1 MESLFLLSGAF
12 MGWSVGTN
20 DASNVFGTAVGTRVI
35 KYRTAIWLTA
45 IFATFGAVISGQY
58 VLDELGEFAQN
69 NAVSTAVSAFIVM
82 LVAACIV
89 TFMSYIKAP
98 VSTSQCI
105 VGAMVGWGLSQGMA
119 DWTRVTR
126 FASAW
131 IISPIATMF
140 VCLAMCWVAQRY
152 IENRVKGLA
161 AYDSF
166 IKWGYIVAGVFGAYS
181 MGANN
186 AANSMGV
193 YLLVPGIFDLPTRFL
208 NFIWPFGEVTIYAA
222 AALIGGLAIGLGA
235 LTFSKRV
242 MLAVGE
248 GIVKLS
254 PLQGFLVVLASSL
267 TMFVFSMEITGAISI
282 STSQAVVGAVMGA
295 GFSKGHRGL
304 DFKVLGRIFI
314 AWFGTPTLA
323 GLVAYAIGIAF
334 FR

>member
-1 MESLFLLSGAF
+1 VELASLFLLSGAF

-20 DASNVFGTAVGTRVI
+20 DASNVFGTAVGTRVVRF
-35 KYRTAIWLTA
+35 RTAIWLTA
-45 IFATFGAVISGQY
+45 VFAIFGAAISGQNVIGTVGVY
-58 VLDELGEFAQN
+58 AAA
-69 NAVSTAVSAFIVM
+69 NAVNSGVAAFIVM
-82 LVAACIV
+82 LVAATIV
-89 TFMSYIKAP
+89 TFMSVMKAP

-105 VGAMVGWGLSQGMA
+105 VGAIVGWGLSQGSA
-119 DWTRVTR
+119 DWSRTIG
-126 FASAW
+126 FFSAW
-131 IISPIATMF
+131 VISPIATMF
-140 VCLAMCWVAQRY
+140 VSLGLCVIAQRY
-152 IENRVKGLA
+152 IEARVKGLA

-166 IKWGYIVAGVFGAYS
+166 IKWGYIIAGCFGAYS

-186 AANSMGV
+186 AANATGI
-193 YLLVPGIFDLPTRFL
+193 YLHVGIFNGPVAALNSILPF
-208 NFIWPFGEVTIYAA
+208 NVTIPFI
-222 AALIGGLAIGLGA
+222 AALIGGITIALGT

-267 TMFVFSMEITGAISI
+267 TMFVFSLDFIGISI

-314 AWFGTPTLA
+314 AWFGTPTIA
-323 GLVAYAIGIAF
+323 GLVSFAIGSIF

>member
-1 MESLFLLSGAF
+1 

-20 DASNVFGTAVGTRVI
+20 DAANAFGTAVGTRVL

-45 IFATFGAVISGQY
+45 VFAVLGAAING
-58 VLDELGEFAQN
+58 D
-69 NAVSTAVSAFIVM
+69 AVFERIGDLARGHAINTALAAFIVM
-82 LVAACIV
+82 LVAASVV

-105 VGAMVGWGLSQGMA
+105 VGAMIGWGLSQGMA
-119 DWTRVTR
+119 NWTAVGG
-126 FASAW
+126 FFSAW
-131 IISPIATMF
+131 IISPILTMF
-140 VCLAMCWVAQRY
+140 ICLALCWVAQRY
-152 IENRVKGLA
+152 IETRVKGLA

-166 IKWGYIVAGVFGAYS
+166 IKWGYIIAGIFGAYS

-186 AANSMGV
+186 AANATGV
-193 YLLVPGIFDLPTRFL
+193 YLHVAGIFDIPTRLL
-208 NFIWPFGEVTIYAA
+208 NFLWPFGEISHYFT
-222 AALIGGLAIGLGA
+222 AALIGGLAIALGT

-254 PLQGFLVVLASSL
+254 PLQGFLVVFASSL
-267 TMFVFSMEITGAISI
+267 TVYGFSLIGYSI

-295 GFSKGHRGL
+295 GFSKGHRDL
-304 DFKVLGRIFI
+304 DFKVLGRIFV
-314 AWFGTPTLA
+314 AWFGTPTIA
-323 GLVAYAIGIAF
+323 GLVTFLIGIAF

>member
-1 MESLFLLSGAF
+1 

-20 DASNVFGTAVGTRVI
+20 DASNVFGTAVGTRVL
-35 KYRTAIWLTA
+35 KFRTAIWLTA
-45 IFATFGAVISGQY
+45 VFATLGAVISGRE
-58 VLDELGEFAQN
+58 VMNTLGGFAQD
-69 NAVSTAVSAFIVM
+69 NAIGTALSAFIIM
-82 LVAACIV
+82 LVSAAIV

-105 VGAMVGWGLSQGMA
+105 VGAMMGWGLAQGMTNWGRLA
-119 DWTRVTR
+119 A

-131 IISPIATMF
+131 VISPIVTMF
-140 VCLAMCWVAQRY
+140 VCLAMCWLAQRY
-152 IENRVKGLA
+152 IETRVKGLA

-208 NFIWPFGEVTIYAA
+208 NFLWPFGEVTIYAT

-267 TMFVFSMEITGAISI
+267 TMFVFSMEFTGAISI

-304 DFKVLGRIFI
+304 DFKVLGRIFV

-323 GLVAYAIGIAF
+323 GLVAYLIGIAF